1 MEPMVFPA
9 ENIRDWR
16 TRDVVDQ
23 AGDKIGSLES
33 LYFDT
38 GTDQA
43 EFASVRVGVLT
54 HRLTFVPLAGAVV
67 SPTYLKVQVDKKVVK
82 DAPSI
87 DLDGELTREDEPAL
101 FAHYNIPYTPGA
113 GGERRLGRR

>member
-1 MEPMVFPA
+1 MAFPA

-16 TRDVVDQ
+16 TKDVVDE
-23 AGDKIGSLES
+23 AGDKVGSLES
-33 LYFDT
+33 IYFDT
-38 GTDQA
+38 VTDEA
-43 EFASVRVGVLT
+43 AFASVRTGVLT

-67 SPTYLKVQVDKKVVK
+67 APTYLKVQVGKKVVK

-87 DLDGELTREDEPAL
+87 DLDGELTRDDEPGL
-101 FAHYNIPYTPGA
+101 FAHYGMPYAPGA

>member
-1 MEPMVFPA
+1 MAFPA

-16 TRDVVDQ
+16 TRDVVDR
-23 AGDKIGSLES
+23 AGDKIGTLES

-38 GTDQA
+38 STDEP
-43 EFASVRVGVLT
+43 EFASVRIGVLT

-67 SPTYLKVQVDKKVVK
+67 SPTYLKVQVDKKTVK

-87 DLDGELTREDEPAL
+87 DLDGELTRDDEPAV
-101 FAHYNIPYTPGA
+101 FQHYGLDYAPGA

>member
-1 MEPMVFPA
+1 MAFPA

-16 TRDVVDQ
+16 TRDVVDR

-33 LYFDT
+33 IYFDT
-38 GTDQA
+38 TTDEA
-43 EFASVRVGVLT
+43 AFASIRVGLLT

-67 SPTYLKVQVDKKVVK
+67 APTYLKVQVDKKAVK

-87 DLDGELTREDEPAL
+87 DLDGELTRDEEPAL
-101 FAHYNIPYTPGA
+101 FQHYGLDYTPGA

>member
-1 MEPMVFPA
+1 MAFPA

-23 AGDKIGSLES
+23 SGDKIGSLES

-38 GTDQA
+38 GTDDA
-43 EFASVRVGVLT
+43 VFASVRVGLLT
-54 HRLTFVPLAGAVV
+54 HRLTFVPLQDAVV
-67 SPTYLKVQVDKKVVK
+67 SPTYLKVRVDKKVVK

-87 DLDGELTREDEPAL
+87 DLDGELTREDEPDLYAYYKL
-101 FAHYNIPYTPGA
+101 PYEPGA

>member
-1 MEPMVFPA
+1 MAFPA

-16 TRDVVDQ
+16 TRDVVDKF
-23 AGDKIGSLES
+23 GDKIGSLES
-33 LYFDT
+33 VYFDT
-38 GTDQA
+38 GTDEA

-67 SPTYLKVQVDKKVVK
+67 APSYLKVQVDKKAVK

-87 DLDGELTREDEPAL
+87 DLDGELSRDDEPGL
-101 FAHYNIPYTPGA
+101 FQHYGLAYTPGA
-113 GGERRLGRR
+113 AGERRLGRR

>member
-1 MEPMVFPA
+1 MAFPA

-23 AGDKIGSLES
+23 VGDKLGSLES
-33 LYFDT
+33 IYFDT
-38 GTDQA
+38 STDEA
-43 EFASVRVGVLT
+43 AFASIRVGLLN

-67 SPTYLKVQVDKKVVK
+67 SPTYLKVRVDKKQVK

-87 DLDGELTREDEPAL
+87 DLDGELTRDDEPAL
-101 FAHYNIPYTPGA
+101 FQHYGLPYTPGA

>member
-1 MEPMVFPA
+1 MAFPA

-16 TRDVVDQ
+16 TRDVVDK

-33 LYFDT
+33 VYFDT
-38 GTDQA
+38 TTDEA
-43 EFASVRVGVLT
+43 AFASVRIGLLT
-54 HRLTFVPLAGAVV
+54 HRLTFVPLTGAVV
-67 SPTYLKVQVDKKVVK
+67 SPSYLKVQVDKKSVK

-87 DLDGELTREDEPAL
+87 DLDGELSRDDEPAL
-101 FAHYNIPYTPGA
+101 FQHYGLAYAPGA

>member
-1 MEPMVFPA
+1 MAFPA

-23 AGDKIGSLES
+23 AGAKLGSLES
-33 LYFDT
+33 IYFDT
-38 GTDQA
+38 ITDEA
-43 EFASVRVGVLT
+43 EFASVRTGVLT

-67 SPTYLKVQVDKKVVK
+67 SPAYLKVQVDKKVVK

-87 DLDGELTREDEPAL
+87 DLDGELTRDDEPGL
-101 FAHYNIPYTPGA
+101 FQHYGLAYSPGP